1 MTVNSSIEKIS
12 SDQSKF
18 LFVGTANL
26 NKEYGVGKRS
36 SAFDKN
42 DLAKLF
48 FEVETNRNV
57 FLDTAQSYDGVE
69 NIIGEIG
76 GKKLDNKIITK
87 ISPTE
92 FDTTKSIINLVKKS
106 LTNLNQNSLFG
117 ILLHDASILHSP
129 NINDLIQGLELCIQ
143 SGIVNNIGIS
153 GYESTQ
159 ILSAAKKF
167 SQLTTFQINE
177 NIIDQRNFNNEDFD
191 ALSNSNK
198 NLFVRSVFLQGNL
211 LVSDSEIIESLTPER
226 KIFTSFKDF
235 CERNNSSPIKV
246 CLDYAKSIT
255 WSNGII
261 VGVNSFDNYLEIME
275 NFSTPIKISNFS
287 IKTLRSFY
295 SVPRNWID
303 S

>member
-36 SAFDKN
+36 SVFDKN

-69 NIIGEIG
+69 NLIGEIG

-117 ILLHDASILHSP
+117 IYYTTQVFYMLL
-129 NINDLIQGLELCIQ
+129 
-143 SGIVNNIGIS
+143 
-153 GYESTQ
+153 
-159 ILSAAKKF
+159 
-167 SQLTTFQINE
+167 
-177 NIIDQRNFNNEDFD
+177 
-191 ALSNSNK
+191 
-198 NLFVRSVFLQGNL
+198 
-211 LVSDSEIIESLTPER
+211 
-226 KIFTSFKDF
+226 
-235 CERNNSSPIKV
+235 
-246 CLDYAKSIT
+246 
-255 WSNGII
+255 
-261 VGVNSFDNYLEIME
+261 
-275 NFSTPIKISNFS
+275 
-287 IKTLRSFY
+287 TLM
-295 SVPRNWID
+295 I
-303 S
+303 